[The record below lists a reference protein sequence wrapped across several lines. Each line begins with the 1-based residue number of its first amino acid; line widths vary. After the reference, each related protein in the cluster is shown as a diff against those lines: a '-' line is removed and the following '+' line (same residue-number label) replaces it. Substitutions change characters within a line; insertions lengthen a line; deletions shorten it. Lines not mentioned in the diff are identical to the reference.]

1 MSEAECFSSQ
11 PYTSVNQE
19 NGCCPS
25 LKIENPPKEETE
37 DLMNERR
44 PSEPKYCAMN
54 SVIISPAPSRQS
66 SVRNIS
72 PRMRAETLAV
82 PNTWIGKEPDH
93 HRVRKISHPSYT
105 FFGEERTYDFPGE
118 SRSGLLYAE
127 DDYRMAANQV
137 QETNFP
143 CLEKHPEPSPDKSFN
158 MEESNS
164 VQDRNDM
171 TQVYH
176 RLVMFVAVILLFILL
191 VTGWSF
197 L

>member
-1 MSEAECFSSQ
+1 M
-11 PYTSVNQE
+11 
-19 NGCCPS
+19 
-25 LKIENPPKEETE
+25 
-37 DLMNERR
+37 DDRR

-54 SVIISPAPSRQS
+54 SVIISPPPSRQS
-66 SVRNIS
+66 SVHNIS

-82 PNTWIGKEPDH
+82 PNTWVGKESNH
-93 HRVRKISHPSYT
+93 HPVRKISHPSYT
-105 FFGEERTYDFPGE
+105 FFGEERTYDLPGE

-137 QETNFP
+137 QETSCP
-143 CLEKHPEPSPDKSFN
+143 CLAKHPEPSPDKSYK
-158 MEESNS
+158 MEENIP

-176 RLVMFVAVILLFILL
+176 RLVMFMAVVLLFILL

-197 L
+197 I